1 MKTKSRVIAGI
12 ELGSSKITTIIASAQ
27 TDLADFSTTL
37 NVVGVSTAESRGI
50 RKGQI
55 VDLEEAI
62 EATISSVEGAER
74 MAGYNLAS
82 AYVSLGGAH
91 IMSQNTRG

>member
-74 MAGYNLAS
+74 MAGYNLA
-82 AYVSLGGAH
+82 
-91 IMSQNTRG
+91 